1 MPRKKIAAPTVDPLM
16 DLIVGDIQNK
26 FGAASAGVL
35 SAETILCKVDT
46 WASTGSFLIDSLIR
60 AGNDSTR
67 PVIPFGRLTEIAG
80 LEASGKTTLCAQIM
94 ADVQAQGG
102 ICCLADTEEAL
113 DLKYVASLG
122 VDLEKV
128 IWVRPDHMEDLF
140 DKFEHLIQVIRKHA
154 PDKMIAVLWD
164 SVGATSTQAEVEGS
178 AGDAHMML
186 APRVISKNLKRLV
199 APIARTKTALIVTN
213 HLYTKPNV
221 KFGDKWETYGGQK
234 MKYLATLRLRLT
246 KVGQISMTVNGIKRV
261 IGQDIRIKTVK
272 NKMAAGLQTT
282 DAHLLHG
289 AGFANDYSIF
299 HHMAALDAVK
309 KSGRSQVWTTPK
321 GEEVKYMGW
330 RGFQSHVKSHSEYG
344 SLQDAIIQILWE

>member
-1 MPRKKIAAPTVDPLM
+1 MPKKKSSATADPLM

-35 SAETILCKVDT
+35 SSETILCKVDT
-46 WASTGSFLIDSLIR
+46 WASTKSFLIDSLIR
-60 AGNDSTR
+60 AGSDLTR

-94 ADVQAQGG
+94 ADVQAKGG

-113 DLKYVASLG
+113 DLSYIASLG
-122 VDLEKV
+122 VDLDKV
-128 IWVRPDHMEDLF
+128 IWVHPEHMEDLF
-140 DKFEHLIQVIRKHA
+140 DKFEHLIHVIRQHA

-164 SVGATSTQAEVEGS
+164 SVGATATKAEVEGS

-186 APRVISKNLKRLV
+186 AARVIGKNLKRLV
-199 APIARTKTALIVTN
+199 APIARTKTALIFTN

-272 NKMAAGLQTT
+272 NKMAAGLQQT

-289 AGFANDYSIF
+289 LGFSNEYSVY
-299 HHMAALDAVK
+299 HHMAALDSVK
-309 KSGRSQVWTTPK
+309 KSGRSQVWTPSK
-321 GEEVKYMGW
+321 GDEVKYMGW
-330 RGFQSHVKSHSEYG
+330 RGFQSKVANHPEYSE
-344 SLQDAIIQILWE
+344 LQNEILEVLWG